1 MSHDK
6 VKLLHGDCL
15 ELMKEI
21 PLQSIELVCTDIPY
35 GVCTRKDNGLRNLN
49 KSKADTETFS
59 LTDFLSEVNRVT
71 KGSVYIFCA
80 SEQLSEIRS
89 TLVEMGFTTRV
100 CVWEKSNPSPMNG
113 QHIWL
118 SGLELCV
125 YGRRKGATFNERC
138 KNTVFRHPCGR
149 NKLHPTQKPVELL
162 ERFVLASTNP
172 GDTVLDPCMGSG
184 STGVAYVNTN
194 RRFVGME
201 LDREYFDIA
210 VQRLGGTGQ
219 AREEKVI

>member
-1 MSHDK
+1 MPHDN
-6 VKLLHGDCL
+6 VRLLHGDCL

-21 PLQSIELVCTDIPY
+21 PPHSIELVCTDIPY

-59 LTDFLSEVNRVT
+59 LTNFLSEVNRVT

-125 YGRRKGATFNERC
+125 YGRRKGATFNEHC

-184 STGVAYVNTN
+184 STGVACVNTN

-210 VQRLGGTGQ
+210 VQRLGGTGYEM
-219 AREEKVI
+219 EEKVI